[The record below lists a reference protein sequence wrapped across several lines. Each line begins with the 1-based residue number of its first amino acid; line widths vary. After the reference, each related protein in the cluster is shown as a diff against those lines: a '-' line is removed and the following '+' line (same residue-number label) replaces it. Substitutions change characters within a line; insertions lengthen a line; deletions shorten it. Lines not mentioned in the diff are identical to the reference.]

1 MALTCRA
8 MRAYIEC
15 LVRPPG
21 GPRRGPAI
29 SFPASSID
37 ATRRYQSQIAV
48 LEPVSRTEA
57 SLNRTILYL
66 MSTLP
71 TANAPK
77 SFDELVKLVEKDN
90 KVKVAGA

>member
-1 MALTCRA
+1 
-8 MRAYIEC
+8 
-15 LVRPPG
+15 
-21 GPRRGPAI
+21 
-29 SFPASSID
+29 
-37 ATRRYQSQIAV
+37 
-48 LEPVSRTEA
+48 
-57 SLNRTILYL
+57 